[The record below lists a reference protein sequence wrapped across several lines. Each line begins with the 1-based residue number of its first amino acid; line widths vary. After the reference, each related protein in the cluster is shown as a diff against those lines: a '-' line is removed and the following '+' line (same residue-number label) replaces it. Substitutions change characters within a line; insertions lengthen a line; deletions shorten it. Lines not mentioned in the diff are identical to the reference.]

1 MMRLIWILHMGRK
14 TGYVGIAGMIQPVET
29 IKIIIGSRFMICY
42 PMVYK
47 VTPKELQGRKE
58 EYMIVDVRE
67 TDELEEGKIDGAVNI
82 PLGQLIRNARRGD
95 LNDLKRKKICTY
107 CSGGYRGNIAA
118 EELNKQ
124 GFDAVTIE
132 GGYSAW
138 KDKEKTKRKDNDS
151 NE

>member
-1 MMRLIWILHMGRK
+1 MGRK

-47 VTPKELQGRKE
+47 VAPKELQGRKE